1 MEVGH
6 RCVQWRG
13 RTVGP
18 ELAQLAGEL
27 GGRRDPVGVVIIG
40 IGVATEGISK
50 SASQY
55 NWIYR
60 GGIK

>member
-1 MEVGH
+1 
-6 RCVQWRG
+6 
-13 RTVGP
+13 
-18 ELAQLAGEL
+18 
-27 GGRRDPVGVVIIG
+27 VIIG